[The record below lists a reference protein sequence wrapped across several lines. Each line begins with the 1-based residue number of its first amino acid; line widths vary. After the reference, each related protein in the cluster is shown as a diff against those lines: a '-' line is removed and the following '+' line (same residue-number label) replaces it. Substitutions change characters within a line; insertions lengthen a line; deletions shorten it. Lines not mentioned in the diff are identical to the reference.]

1 MIRSASDFDGMVLR
15 QLDEKFH
22 VVVELMAIS
31 MCGASCDSHTRT
43 TKPFYFA
50 PPNAAHDT
58 KETHTKNG
66 KKKDGLPLSLSLFPL
81 IELRQAQ
88 HSSCLLGGPSKPEQ
102 SQYNN
107 MLVARGFNGCG
118 RQRPCRDVLYH
129 NGSIQSQTRARDM
142 SSCITTTHALLL
154 FCACLIVVVKQRNRF
169 EKRGDMQKLIKLP
182 TVHND
187 NFKIIVKVFRTK
199 K

>member
-1 MIRSASDFDGMVLR
+1 MKSFTSSLSWWLFRCVVPAATATHVRRSPSILLR
-15 QLDEKFH
+15 Q
-22 VVVELMAIS
+22 MQ
-31 MCGASCDSHTRT
+31 HTTQKRRT
-43 TKPFYFA
+43 QKM
-50 PPNAAHDT
+50 
-58 KETHTKNG
+58 G
-66 KKKDGLPLSLSLFPL
+66 KRKTDYLSLSLFPL

-154 FCACLIVVVKQRNRF
+154 FCMSHRRSETAK
-169 EKRGDMQKLIKLP
+169 P
-182 TVHND
+182 
-187 NFKIIVKVFRTK
+187 FRKEGGHAKTYK
-199 K
+199 TTHRSQWQF

>member
-1 MIRSASDFDGMVLR
+1 MIRSANDLDGMVLR

-66 KKKDGLPLSLSLFPL
+66 KKKDGLPLSFSLFPL

-88 HSSCLLGGPSKPEQ
+88 HGSCLLGGPSKPEQ

-154 FCACLIVVVKQRNRF
+154 FCMSHRRSETAK
-169 EKRGDMQKLIKLP
+169 P
-182 TVHND
+182 
-187 NFKIIVKVFRTK
+187 FRKEGGHAKTYK
-199 K
+199 TTHRSQ